1 MCCLR
6 SSNNNPAL
14 AGCIPKQMKA
24 RKGFALY
31 VYNTPAY
38 DEYSGAEKFPLAT
51 YSLVRNK
58 GPLQGTKITG
68 LCA

>member
-1 MCCLR
+1 
-6 SSNNNPAL
+6 
-14 AGCIPKQMKA
+14 MKT

-38 DEYSGAEKFPLAT
+38 DDYSGAEKFPLAT